1 MVRHVPTALFTWHG
15 SLCFLV
21 FRQLYFFL
29 FLVDFSFLHRL
40 ISSVCNNGTASLHC
54 TMKRFPPTQLKPA
67 TLYSEINKRANPD
80 LIYSCYSCSH
90 VPTDSVAPL
99 FHYSTRTKIPRF
111 AFDRVNSTSES
122 FSGG

>member
-1 MVRHVPTALFTWHG
+1 MSPLHCLPGTGAYVSW
-15 SLCFLV
+15 
-21 FRQLYFFL
+21 FFVSCIFFF

-40 ISSVCNNGTASLHC
+40 ISSVSNNGTASLHC

-99 FHYSTRTKIPRF
+99 FHIIVKPHELKSL
-111 AFDRVNSTSES
+111 DSLLRVNSTSES